1 MSNEIKTVAMLWL
14 AVLGQPVTAAAGSPH
29 GPCTN
34 LPRFGW
40 VSFDEIKASLKQ
52 SGYRLLHLRIT
63 SEACYAALV
72 TNAAGQRLEL
82 LIHPG
87 TSKVIAPEEL
97 PTSAIRR

>member
-1 MSNEIKTVAMLWL
+1 MTSAMKAGAMLWL
-14 AVLGQPVTAAAGSPH
+14 AALGQPATAAAGSPH

-40 VSFDEIKASLKQ
+40 VSSDEIEARLKQ
-52 SGYRLLHLRIT
+52 LGYQLLRLRIT
-63 SEACYAALV
+63 SDACYSALV
-72 TNAAGQRLEL
+72 TGPAGHRLEL

-87 TSKVIAPEEL
+87 TSKVISPEEL

>member
-1 MSNEIKTVAMLWL
+1 MQAGAMLWL
-14 AVLGQPVTAAAGSPH
+14 AALGQPGTAAAGSPH
-29 GPCTN
+29 GPCIN

-40 VSFDEIKASLKQ
+40 VSFDEIEARLRQ
-52 SGYRLLHLRIT
+52 SGYQLLNLRIT

-87 TSKVIAPEEL
+87 TSKVIAPEKL